1 MKTAFFKKHFL
12 STSESFSKVSP
23 VDKYFDGWM
32 AYSFQL
38 HFVILSPGVFRAS
51 AVDDELHFI
60 SWFSTSHR
68 SDSFPLCLSL
78 PLCQKAQGYW
88 VAGWEGVWASGSFP
102 APSPQGVAAASSVSS
117 KPRAGAALPGTQDQ
131 TWLLGSR
138 PGRSRLL
145 HAALP
150 FVSFLGWPQWVNHK
164 LDGCR
169 QQRFTRAILKV
180 RSRVVRRVV
189 PP

>member
-1 MKTAFFKKHFL
+1 MKSVVTGEVFSENSIFKKHFL

-68 SDSFPLCLSL
+68 SDSFSLCLSL
-78 PLCQKAQGYW
+78 PLSCQKAQGYW
-88 VAGWEGVWASGSFP
+88 VAGWEGVWASGRVSQHP
-102 APSPQGVAAASSVSS
+102 APREWLLPLPWAASPGLGLPSRWSCLCCPPGDPGPDLASGVQA
-117 KPRAGAALPGTQDQ
+117 RALQAPAHST
-131 TWLLGSR
+131 
-138 PGRSRLL
+138 
-145 HAALP
+145 
-150 FVSFLGWPQWVNHK
+150 SF
-164 LDGCR
+164 C
-169 QQRFTRAILKV
+169 
-180 RSRVVRRVV
+180 
-189 PP
+189 